1 MASVN
6 RHIEG
11 DTNVVL
17 VEVLSGVT
25 VETGDLMFLDN
36 SDDLRNNGSS
46 TTNNYVYPLEYLR
59 ISGSSLALN
68 KVQVKGRFLGVAM
81 DDKDGIS
88 NATNLKIP
96 IATSGKFKFD
106 LKPPKTI
113 KVGDMFAPSGTSSA
127 SDMYNQKIAKTTDS
141 TNALGYFAEYKT
153 HAIVAEVFI
162 KTAFGANKLI
172 D

>member
-11 DTNVVL
+11 DANVIL

-36 SDDLRNNGSS
+36 SDDLRNDGSS
-46 TTNNYVYPLEYLR
+46 IANNYGYPLKYLR
-59 ISGSSLALN
+59 ISGSSLELN
-68 KVQVKGRFLGVAM
+68 KVQVKSRFLGVSM
-81 DDKDGIS
+81 DDKDGID
-88 NATNLKIP
+88 NANNLKIP

-106 LKPPKTI
+106 MKPSKTV
-113 KVGDMFAPSGTSSA
+113 KVGDMFAPSGTTSA

-141 TNALGYFAEYKT
+141 TKALGYFAECKT
-153 HAIVAEVFI
+153 HATTVEVFI
-162 KTAFGANKLI
+162 KPAFGVSKQI
-172 D
+172 